1 MESLSINEWIALIS
15 SIGTFFS
22 SIFVLVT
29 LFELRTQ
36 RKQSYIPELV
46 IPDVCFNYNNE
57 FPNYIKIWAKDDDE
71 MLSLKVHNIGRGV
84 AKHIDFEWEYDI
96 HGMIEQFYK
105 LKCEDKGE
113 IFIDTDENRLYHQK
127 NNEVLAG
134 SSLSSDNRHVD
145 FMLSHHDGAETYN
158 LELPNSYICISTA
171 IFKSA
176 KTQEVFDLQRFDG
189 ALFPLTLIAKYKDI
203 GGSEIKK
210 NFKVEVKFFVK
221 SINLRVL
228 KSDKISEM
236 RGRVYISEK

>member
-96 HGMIEQFYK
+96 HGMIEQFYQ

-113 IFIDTDENRLYHQK
+113 IFIDTDENRLYH
-127 NNEVLAG
+127 G
-134 SSLSSDNRHVD
+134 
-145 FMLSHHDGAETYN
+145 N
-158 LELPNSYICISTA
+158 LTA
-171 IFKSA
+171 
-176 KTQEVFDLQRFDG
+176 
-189 ALFPLTLIAKYKDI
+189 
-203 GGSEIKK
+203 
-210 NFKVEVKFFVK
+210 
-221 SINLRVL
+221 
-228 KSDKISEM
+228 
-236 RGRVYISEK
+236 